1 MRHQKKTDKLG
12 RKSDHRA
19 ALMSNV
25 VASLIDNDRIST
37 TLRIARSAR
46 RYADRMVTLAK
57 KGTLH
62 HRRLAIAFLR
72 PSGEDR
78 KETVQRLFEVLGPRF
93 SSRQGGYT
101 RILKTGTRRGDN
113 APTCILEFV
122 DAEVKAKT
130 VSAKK
135 EEEVKVEANVSGEL
149 QSQAPETEEAKAE

>member
-25 VASLIDNDRIST
+25 VASLIDHDRIST

-46 RYADRMVTLAK
+46 RYADRMITLAK

-122 DAEVKAKT
+122 DAEIKAKT

>member
-72 PSGEDR
+72 PSGQDR
-78 KETVQRLFEVLGPRF
+78 KETVQRLFDVLGPRF
-93 SSRQGGYT
+93 ASRPPEQSFRGHPGRVGTHPGYHPGHTAQGRNY
-101 RILKTGTRRGDN
+101 RVRL
-113 APTCILEFV
+113 L
-122 DAEVKAKT
+122 
-130 VSAKK
+130 
-135 EEEVKVEANVSGEL
+135 
-149 QSQAPETEEAKAE
+149 

>member
-62 HRRLAIAFLR
+62 HRRLAISFLR

-78 KETVQRLFEVLGPRF
+78 KETVQRLFDVLGPRF
-93 SSRQGGYT
+93 ASRQGGYT

-122 DAEVKAKT
+122 DAEVKEKVAR
-130 VSAKK
+130 AKK
-135 EEEVKVEANVSGEL
+135 EEEVQVEANVSGEL
-149 QSQAPETEEAKAE
+149 QSQAPEKTEAKAE

>member
-12 RKSDHRA
+12 RKSDHRG

-25 VASLIDNDRIST
+25 VALLIDNDRIET

-72 PSGEDR
+72 PSGEER
-78 KETVQRLFEVLGPRF
+78 NETVKRLFNVLGPRF
-93 SSRQGGYT
+93 ATRQGGYT

-122 DAEVKAKT
+122 DAELKAKT
-130 VSAKK
+130 RAAVK
-135 EEEVKVEANVSGEL
+135 EEEVVVETSVQGEL
-149 QSQAPETEEAKAE
+149 QSQEEKKD

>member
-78 KETVQRLFEVLGPRF
+78 KETVQRLFDVLGPRF
-93 SSRQGGYT
+93 ATRQGGYT

-122 DAEVKAKT
+122 DAEVKANA
-130 VSAKK
+130 SATKK

-149 QSQAPETEEAKAE
+149 QSQAPETTEAKAE

>member
-62 HRRLAIAFLR
+62 HRRLAISFLR
-72 PSGEDR
+72 PSGPDR
-78 KETVQRLFEVLGPRF
+78 KETVERLFDVLGPRF
-93 SSRQGGYT
+93 ASRQGGYT
-101 RILKTGTRRGDN
+101 RILKKNT
-113 APTCILEFV
+113 TCRLSCLPIRTKKRFRPMTCG
-122 DAEVKAKT
+122 KRKTCTAKQPLAL
-130 VSAKK
+130 SARH
-135 EEEVKVEANVSGEL
+135 
-149 QSQAPETEEAKAE
+149 T

>member
-19 ALMSNV
+19 ALLSNV
-25 VASLIDNDRIST
+25 VASLIDHDRIST

-72 PSGEDR
+72 PSGDDR
-78 KETVQRLFEVLGPRF
+78 NDTVQRLFSVVGPRF
-93 SSRQGGYT
+93 ADREGGYT
-101 RILKTGTRRGDN
+101 RIIKTGTRRGDN

-122 DAEVKAKT
+122 DAELKVKEAK
-130 VSAKK
+130 VKK
-135 EEEVKVEANVSGEL
+135 EEDIKVEASVSGDL
-149 QSQAPETEEAKAE
+149 QSQAEEPKAE

>member
-72 PSGEDR
+72 PSGPDR

-93 SSRQGGYT
+93 ASRQGGYT
-101 RILKTGTRRGDN
+101 RILKTGTRLGDN

-130 VSAKK
+130 VTAKK
-135 EEEVKVEANVSGEL
+135 EEDVKVEANVSGEL

>member
-12 RKSDHRA
+12 RKSDHRG

-78 KETVQRLFEVLGPRF
+78 IETVQRLFSVLGPRF
-93 SSRQGGYT
+93 ATRQGGYT

-122 DAEVKAKT
+122 DAELKVKEART
-130 VSAKK
+130 VK
-135 EEEVKVEANVSGEL
+135 EEEVKVEASVSGEL
-149 QSQAPETEEAKAE
+149 QSQAPEEKAE

>member
-62 HRRLAIAFLR
+62 HRRLAISFLR

-78 KETVQRLFEVLGPRF
+78 KETVQRLFDVLGPRF
-93 SSRQGGYT
+93 ASRKGGYT

-122 DAEVKAKT
+122 DAEVKEKVAR
-130 VSAKK
+130 AKK
-135 EEEVKVEANVSGEL
+135 EEEVQVEANVSGEL
-149 QSQAPETEEAKAE
+149 QSQAPETTEAKAE

>member
-62 HRRLAIAFLR
+62 HRRLAISFLR

-78 KETVQRLFEVLGPRF
+78 KETVQRLFDVLGPRF
-93 SSRQGGYT
+93 ASRQGGYT

-122 DAEVKAKT
+122 DAEVKEKVAR
-130 VSAKK
+130 AKK
-135 EEEVKVEANVSGEL
+135 EEEVQVEANVSGEL
-149 QSQAPETEEAKAE
+149 QSQAPETTEAKAE